1 MMYSKSHT
9 LVFGFH
15 GCDKSLVESIIN
27 CQDEMKPSKNGYDW
41 LGFGIYFW
49 ENDVSRAL
57 EWAQH
62 LKANPGVYSQ
72 KINEPAVLGAI
83 IDLGYCLDLLNY
95 RFLSEDIDFAYQTLK
110 DSYSVSGDIMP
121 TNSGGP
127 DKLLRPLDCLVL
139 ETLHDYNKSQGR
151 PAFDTVRGAFLE
163 GEEPYPTAGFKQK
176 NHIQI
181 CVRNPNCIKGYFI
194 PREPDTSYLIP

>member
-15 GCDKSLVESIIN
+15 GCDKSIIEPIITN
-27 CQDEMKPSKNGYDW
+27 KSKLKPSRNEYDW
-41 LGFGIYFW
+41 LGFGTYFW

-62 LKANPGVYSQ
+62 IKDNPAKFNQ
-72 KINEPAVLGAI
+72 QIEEPAVLGAI

-95 RFLSEDIDFAYQTLK
+95 RFLSEDIKMAYETLC
-110 DSYSVSGDIMP
+110 DSYRVSGNTMP
-121 TNSGGP
+121 TNTGGP

-139 ETLHDYNKSQGR
+139 ETLHDYNREQGR
-151 PAFDTVRGAFLE
+151 PAFDSVRGAFLE
-163 GEEPYPTAGFKQK
+163 GSEPYPNAGFREK

-181 CVRNPNCIKGYFI
+181 CVRNPNCIKGFFL
-194 PREPDTSYLIP
+194 PREVDAEYLIP